1 MRFDDVVGYP
11 ADYRAHGYLFCA
23 TTERHLEYL
32 KTNRERQIA
41 LGVANVELVSA
52 ADVAG
57 FVPQLRVDD
66 ILGGTYC
73 PTDGFV
79 DPHSVM
85 MGFMLKARECGAR
98 LWLDT
103 TVTGI
108 EVHRRDASAAE
119 ASAQYGRVTGVHT
132 SRGFVSTPRRC

>member
-1 MRFDDVVGYP
+1 V
-11 ADYRAHGYLFCA
+11 
-23 TTERHLEYL
+23 T
-32 KTNRERQIA
+32 
-41 LGVANVELVSA
+41 NVEWIGPEDILK
-52 ADVAG
+52 

-66 ILGGTYC
+66 ILGGTFC

-85 MGFMLKARECGAR
+85 MGFMLNAREKGVR

-108 EVHRRDASAAE
+108 EVDGNMRAE
-119 ASAQYGRVTGVHT
+119 EARKITGVQT
-132 SRGFVSTPRRC
+132 TRGFISTPSSLMPLGPGLRKSQKWPGRNFRLNLCVASSCLRNLSISCRSVFRW